1 MKKILRR
8 CMSNEFNIVKNF
20 IFDDEV
26 QKLFEDINN
35 NVLDF
40 NILEIT
46 GMGNQEI
53 KHSNILGWLFSD
65 TEHNLEYKILESFLK
80 KINEKNE
87 VENLQDYLYLSKHRK
102 DIVIYREKDNIDLL
116 IVDEANKVLF
126 AIENKIFAGERTNG
140 EDGGQLQKY
149 ENIINHKYPKYQK
162 YFIFLTID
170 LNEPSKDN
178 WLKANHEMI
187 VETLNEIS
195 KNKDISIK
203 TKIIFESYTD
213 TLKRNGIVEDK
224 KLKELCLQIW
234 ENSTYRKALDILN
247 NHKPDIFSQISEY
260 LQLQLKEKYI
270 QMTELIKLDDSSKSY
285 IRFSDS
291 SWLNVEQKNGEGWTT
306 SKNVLLYEFHNSIYG
321 GLNLKLIIGP
331 SKNEKFR
338 DKLFEIATNN
348 NKFKPGKNLSKKWN
362 QIWSISIISK
372 EEIAEKSFDDLKLI
386 IDQKL
391 NEFFTE
397 NGEFYKIRE
406 ILKDVMS

>member
-1 MKKILRR
+1 
-8 CMSNEFNIVKNF
+8 MSDEFNLIKKF

-65 TEHNLEYKILESFLK
+65 TEHNLEYKILEGFFK
-80 KINEKNE
+80 KIIALNGI
-87 VENLQDYLYLSKHRK
+87 ENLQDYLYLSKHRK

-116 IVDEANKVLF
+116 IVDEANQVLF
-126 AIENKIFAGERTNG
+126 AIENKVFAGERTDG

-178 WLKANHEMI
+178 WLKANHQMI

-203 TKIIFESYTD
+203 TKIIFESYID
-213 TLKRNGIVEDK
+213 TLKRNGIVQDK
-224 KLKELCLQIW
+224 ELEELCLKIW
-234 ENSTYRKALDILN
+234 NNSKYKEALEILN
-247 NHKPDIFSQISEY
+247 NYKPDIFSQISEY
-260 LQLQLKEKYI
+260 LKTLGEQYSEINVLKN
-270 QMTELIKLDDSSKSY
+270 SSKTY
-285 IRFSDS
+285 INFLDN
-291 SWLNVEQKNGEGWTT
+291 SWINLNNGE
-306 SKNVLLYEFHNSIYG
+306 NVLSYQFNNREN
-321 GLNLKLIIGP
+321 GLSLKLIIGP
-331 SKNEKFR
+331 SKNKDFR
-338 DKLFEIATNN
+338 VKLFEKAASN
-348 NKFKPGKNLSKKWN
+348 NKFKPGRSLSPEWN
-362 QIWSISIISK
+362 QIWSMSIISK
-372 EEIAEKSFDDLKLI
+372 EEIEKKDIDDLKLI
-386 IDQKL
+386 IDKKM
-391 NEFFTE
+391 NTFFSE
-397 NGEFYKIRE
+397 NGEFYTIRE
-406 ILKDVMS
+406 ALKDIMSLS

>member
-1 MKKILRR
+1 
-8 CMSNEFNIVKNF
+8 MSDEFNLIKKF

-65 TEHNLEYKILESFLK
+65 AEHNLEYKILENFLK

-87 VENLQDYLYLSKHRK
+87 VEKLQDYLYLSKHKK
-102 DIVIYREKDNIDLL
+102 DIIIYREKDNIDLL
-116 IVDEANKVLF
+116 IVDEANQVLF
-126 AIENKIFAGERTNG
+126 AIENKVFAGERTYG

-203 TKIIFESYTD
+203 TKIIFESYID

-224 KLKELCLQIW
+224 KLQELCLQIW
-234 ENSTYRKALDILN
+234 NNSEYKKALEILN
-247 NHKPDIFSQISEY
+247 NYKPDIFSQISEY
-260 LQLQLKEKYI
+260 LKTQLEERYLEMI
-270 QMTELIKLDDSSKSY
+270 ALDDTSKSY
-285 IRFSDS
+285 IRFSDK
-291 SWLNVEQKNGEGWTT
+291 SWMNKEQKKGHGWTK
-306 SKNVLLYEFHNSIYG
+306 SKDVLLYEFQNG
-321 GLNLKLIIGP
+321 GWGLNLKLIIGP
-331 SKNEKFR
+331 STNQDFR
-338 DKLFEIATNN
+338 VKLFETATNN

-362 QIWSISIISK
+362 QIWSMSIISK
-372 EEIAEKSFDDLKLI
+372 EDINEKDVDDLKLI
-386 IDQKL
+386 IDKKL
-391 NEFFTE
+391 NTFFSE
-397 NGEFYKIRE
+397 NGEFYTIRE
-406 ILKDVMS
+406 ALKDIMSLS

>member
-1 MKKILRR
+1 
-8 CMSNEFNIVKNF
+8 MSDEFNLIKKF

-65 TEHNLEYKILESFLK
+65 TEHNLEYKILEGFFK
-80 KINEKNE
+80 KIIALNGI
-87 VENLQDYLYLSKHRK
+87 ENLQDYLYLSKHRK

-116 IVDEANKVLF
+116 IVDEANQVLF
-126 AIENKIFAGERTNG
+126 AIENKVFAGERTDG

-178 WLKANHEMI
+178 WLKANHQMI

-203 TKIIFESYTD
+203 TKIIFESYID
-213 TLKRNGIVEDK
+213 TLKRNGIVQDK
-224 KLKELCLQIW
+224 ELEELCLKIW
-234 ENSTYRKALDILN
+234 NNSKYKEALEILN
-247 NHKPDIFSQISEY
+247 NYKPDIFSQISEY
-260 LQLQLKEKYI
+260 LKTLGEQYSEINVLKN
-270 QMTELIKLDDSSKSY
+270 SSKTY
-285 IRFSDS
+285 INFLDN
-291 SWLNVEQKNGEGWTT
+291 SWINLNNGE
-306 SKNVLLYEFHNSIYG
+306 NVLSYQFNNRAN
-321 GLNLKLIIGP
+321 GLSLKLIIGP
-331 SKNEKFR
+331 SKNKDFR
-338 DKLFEIATNN
+338 VKLFEKAASN
-348 NKFKPGKNLSKKWN
+348 NKFKPGRSLSPEWN
-362 QIWSISIISK
+362 QIWSMSIISK
-372 EEIAEKSFDDLKLI
+372 EEIEKKDIDDLKLI
-386 IDQKL
+386 IDKKM
-391 NEFFTE
+391 NTFFSE
-397 NGEFYKIRE
+397 NGEFYTIRE
-406 ILKDVMS
+406 ALKDIMSLS

>member
-1 MKKILRR
+1 MPD
-8 CMSNEFNIVKNF
+8 EFNSIKSF

-65 TEHNLEYKILESFLK
+65 AEHNLEYKILESFLK
-80 KINEKNE
+80 KIIALNE
-87 VENLQDYLYLSKHRK
+87 VDNLQDYLYLSKHRK
-102 DIVIYREKDNIDLL
+102 DIIIYREKDNIDLL

-126 AIENKIFAGERTNG
+126 VIENKVFASERTFG
-140 EDGGQLQKY
+140 DDGGQLQKY
-149 ENIINHKYPKYQK
+149 EDIINHKYSKEYRK
-162 YFIFLTID
+162 YFIYLTID
-170 LNEPSKDN
+170 LSEPSREN

-187 VETLNEIS
+187 VESLNEIS
-195 KNKDISIK
+195 KNKDISVK
-203 TKIIFESYTD
+203 TKIIFESYID

-234 ENSTYRKALDILN
+234 EHSNYKKALDILN
-247 NHKPDIFSQISEY
+247 NHKPDIFNQISEY
-260 LQLQLKEKYI
+260 LQKILKEQYLKVV
-270 QMTELIKLDDSSKSY
+270 ELDDSSKSY
-285 IRFSDS
+285 VRFSDN
-291 SWLNVEQKNGEGWTT
+291 SWLNLEQKKGDGWTT
-306 SKNVLLYEFHNSIYG
+306 SKNVLLYEFQNSIYG

-331 SKNEKFR
+331 STNEDFR
-338 DKLFEIATNN
+338 VKLFELSAKND
-348 NKFKPGKNLSKKWN
+348 KFKPGKSLSKKWN
-362 QIWSISIISK
+362 QIHSISMISK
-372 EEIAEKSFDDLKLI
+372 EEITEKSFDDLKI
-386 IDQKL
+386 ILDEKL
-391 NEFFTE
+391 NKFFTE

>member
-1 MKKILRR
+1 
-8 CMSNEFNIVKNF
+8 MSDEFNLIKKF

-65 TEHNLEYKILESFLK
+65 TEHNLEYKILEGFLK
-80 KINEKNE
+80 KIIALNGI
-87 VENLQDYLYLSKHRK
+87 ENLQDYLYLSKHRK

-116 IVDEANKVLF
+116 IVDEANQVLF
-126 AIENKIFAGERTNG
+126 AIENKVFAGERTDG

-178 WLKANHEMI
+178 WLKANHQMI

-203 TKIIFESYTD
+203 TKIIFESYID
-213 TLKRNGIVEDK
+213 TLKRNGIVQDK
-224 KLKELCLQIW
+224 ELEELCLKIW
-234 ENSTYRKALDILN
+234 NNSKYKEALEILN
-247 NHKPDIFSQISEY
+247 NYKPDIFSQISEY
-260 LQLQLKEKYI
+260 LKTLGEQYSEINVLKN
-270 QMTELIKLDDSSKSY
+270 SSKTY
-285 IRFSDS
+285 INFLDN
-291 SWLNVEQKNGEGWTT
+291 SWINLNNGE
-306 SKNVLLYEFHNSIYG
+306 NVLSYQFNNRAN
-321 GLNLKLIIGP
+321 GLSLKLIIGP
-331 SKNEKFR
+331 SKNKDFR
-338 DKLFEIATNN
+338 VKLFEKAASN
-348 NKFKPGKNLSKKWN
+348 NKFKPGRSLSPEWN
-362 QIWSISIISK
+362 QIWSMSIISK
-372 EEIAEKSFDDLKLI
+372 EEIEKKDIDDLKLI
-386 IDQKL
+386 IDKKM
-391 NEFFTE
+391 NTFFSE
-397 NGEFYKIRE
+397 NGEFYTIRE
-406 ILKDVMS
+406 ALKDIMSLS

>member
-1 MKKILRR
+1 
-8 CMSNEFNIVKNF
+8 MSDEFNLIKKF

-65 TEHNLEYKILESFLK
+65 TEHNLEYKILEGFLK
-80 KINEKNE
+80 KIIALNGI
-87 VENLQDYLYLSKHRK
+87 ENLQDYLYLSKHRK

-116 IVDEANKVLF
+116 IVDEANQVLF
-126 AIENKIFAGERTNG
+126 AIENKVFAGERTYG

-170 LNEPSKDN
+170 LDEPSKDN

-203 TKIIFESYTD
+203 TKIIFESYID
-213 TLKRNGIVEDK
+213 TLKRNGIVQDK
-224 KLKELCLQIW
+224 ELEELCLKIW
-234 ENSTYRKALDILN
+234 NNPDYKEALNILN
-247 NHKPDIFSQISEY
+247 IYKPDVFSQISEY
-260 LQLQLKEKYI
+260 LKTLGEQYSEINVLKN
-270 QMTELIKLDDSSKSY
+270 SSKTY
-285 IRFSDS
+285 INFLDN
-291 SWLNVEQKNGEGWTT
+291 SWINLNNGE
-306 SKNVLLYEFHNSIYG
+306 NVLSYQFNNRPN
-321 GLNLKLIIGP
+321 GLSLKLIIGP
-331 SKNEKFR
+331 SKNKDFR
-338 DKLFEIATNN
+338 VKLFETATSN
-348 NKFKPGKNLSKKWN
+348 NKFKPGRSLSPEWN
-362 QIWSISIISK
+362 QIWSMSIISK
-372 EEIAEKSFDDLKLI
+372 EEIEKKDIDDLKLI
-386 IDQKL
+386 IDKKM
-391 NEFFTE
+391 NTFFSE
-397 NGEFYKIRE
+397 NGEFYTIRE
-406 ILKDVMS
+406 ALKDIMSF

>member
-1 MKKILRR
+1 
-8 CMSNEFNIVKNF
+8 MSDEFNLIKKF

-65 TEHNLEYKILESFLK
+65 TEHNLEYKILEGFLK

-87 VENLQDYLYLSKHRK
+87 VEKLQDYLYLSKHKK
-102 DIVIYREKDNIDLL
+102 DIIIYREKDNIDLL
-116 IVDEANKVLF
+116 IVDEANQVLF
-126 AIENKIFAGERTNG
+126 AIENKVFAGERTDG

-203 TKIIFESYTD
+203 TKIIFESYID

-224 KLKELCLQIW
+224 KLQELCLQIW
-234 ENSTYRKALDILN
+234 NNSEYKKALEILN
-247 NHKPDIFSQISEY
+247 NYKPDIFSQISEY
-260 LQLQLKEKYI
+260 LKTQLEERYLEMI
-270 QMTELIKLDDSSKSY
+270 ALDDTSKSY
-285 IRFSDS
+285 IRFSDK
-291 SWLNVEQKNGEGWTT
+291 SWMNKEQKNGHGWTK
-306 SKNVLLYEFHNSIYG
+306 SKDVLLYEFQNG
-321 GLNLKLIIGP
+321 GWGLNLKLIIGP
-331 SKNEKFR
+331 STNQDFR
-338 DKLFEIATNN
+338 VKLFETATNN

-362 QIWSISIISK
+362 QIWSMSIISK
-372 EEIAEKSFDDLKLI
+372 EDINEKDFDDLKLI
-386 IDQKL
+386 IDKKL
-391 NEFFTE
+391 NTFFSE
-397 NGEFYKIRE
+397 NGEFYTIRE
-406 ILKDVMS
+406 ALKDIMSF

>member
-1 MKKILRR
+1 
-8 CMSNEFNIVKNF
+8 MSDEFNLIKKF

-65 TEHNLEYKILESFLK
+65 TEHNLEYKILEGFLK
-80 KINEKNE
+80 KIIALNGI
-87 VENLQDYLYLSKHRK
+87 ENLQDYLYLSKHRK

-116 IVDEANKVLF
+116 IVDEANQVLF
-126 AIENKIFAGERTNG
+126 AIENKVFAGERTDG

-203 TKIIFESYTD
+203 TKIIFESYID
-213 TLKRNGIVEDK
+213 TLKRNGIVQDK
-224 KLKELCLQIW
+224 ELEELCLKIW
-234 ENSTYRKALDILN
+234 NNPDYKEALNILN
-247 NHKPDIFSQISEY
+247 IYKPDVFSQMSEY
-260 LQLQLKEKYI
+260 LKTLGEQYSEINVLRN
-270 QMTELIKLDDSSKSY
+270 SSKTY
-285 IRFSDS
+285 INFLDN
-291 SWLNVEQKNGEGWTT
+291 SWINLNNGE
-306 SKNVLLYEFHNSIYG
+306 NVLSYQFNNRPN
-321 GLNLKLIIGP
+321 GLSLKLIIGP
-331 SKNEKFR
+331 SKNKDFR
-338 DKLFEIATNN
+338 VKLFETATSN
-348 NKFKPGKNLSKKWN
+348 NKFKPGKSLSPEWN
-362 QIWSISIISK
+362 QIWSMSIISK
-372 EEIAEKSFDDLKLI
+372 EEIEKKDIDDLKLI
-386 IDQKL
+386 IDKKM
-391 NEFFTE
+391 NTFFSE
-397 NGEFYKIRE
+397 NGEFYTIRE
-406 ILKDVMS
+406 ALKDIMSLS

>member
-1 MKKILRR
+1 
-8 CMSNEFNIVKNF
+8 MSDNFNLIKNF

-65 TEHNLEYKILESFLK
+65 TEHNLEYKILEGFLK
-80 KINEKNE
+80 KIIALNGI
-87 VENLQDYLYLSKHRK
+87 ENLQDYLYLSKHRK

-116 IVDEANKVLF
+116 IVDEANQVLF
-126 AIENKIFAGERTNG
+126 AIENKVFAGERTDG

-195 KNKDISIK
+195 RNKDIV
-203 TKIIFESYTD
+203 
-213 TLKRNGIVEDK
+213 KRSA
-224 KLKELCLQIW
+224 KLG
-234 ENSTYRKALDILN
+234 S
-247 NHKPDIFSQISEY
+247 
-260 LQLQLKEKYI
+260 
-270 QMTELIKLDDSSKSY
+270 
-285 IRFSDS
+285 
-291 SWLNVEQKNGEGWTT
+291 
-306 SKNVLLYEFHNSIYG
+306 
-321 GLNLKLIIGP
+321 
-331 SKNEKFR
+331 
-338 DKLFEIATNN
+338 
-348 NKFKPGKNLSKKWN
+348 
-362 QIWSISIISK
+362 
-372 EEIAEKSFDDLKLI
+372 
-386 IDQKL
+386 
-391 NEFFTE
+391 
-397 NGEFYKIRE
+397 
-406 ILKDVMS
+406 